1 MEKEIRLQ
9 AGSDE
14 RSKVELIAWLTCN
27 GIVVL
32 LQGGEEPHVGA
43 VVLTVPRPS
52 LTGEEKTSCNSWV
65 APVSGH
71 KDDEIAKPAA
81 EMIASATGKV
91 TVVVAGIHI
100 HAAKTEEIARFLT
113 NCNRLVQKFIKTITM
128 S

>member
-1 MEKEIRLQ
+1 M
-9 AGSDE
+9 
-14 RSKVELIAWLTCN
+14 
-27 GIVVL
+27 

-91 TVVVAGIHI
+91 TVVAAGIHI
-100 HAAKTEEIARFLT
+100 HAAKTEEISQIIT
-113 NCNRLVQKFIKTITM
+113 NCKQLVQKFIETIM
-128 S
+128 IS